1 MANENEYT
9 MIKWWRNNREKD
21 VVSGNFNIDLYEK
34 IKEVKNGKV

>member
-21 VVSGNFNIDLYEK
+21 VVRGNFNIDLYEK
-34 IKEVKNGKV
+34 IKEVKNVKV